1 MTKSPEQIKNQLE
14 FWFLKYFDKT
24 KEEFNGKEKFT
35 LFELIDENTK
45 DKVITQASL
54 MSNEIPVFILEIS
67 EENYV
72 IATTERFIKLDGSK
86 FDEINYREFSG
97 YTGYKDVAIVRKG
110 SRKVADVK
118 IEGLLKEFGIKKTD
132 GTIIYWIIPTGASGF
147 GFWNVTKR
155 CELVGRKYLE

>member
-24 KEEFNGKEKFT
+24 KEDFNGKEKFT
-35 LFELIDENTK
+35 LFELVDEIVNE
-45 DKVITQASL
+45 KVINQASL

-72 IATTERFIKLDGSK
+72 IATTERFIKLEGSA
-86 FDEINYREFSG
+86 FNEINYREFSG
-97 YTGYKDVAIVRKG
+97 HSGYKEVTIVRKG
-110 SRKVADVK
+110 FRKVADVK
-118 IEGLLKEFGIKKTD
+118 TEGLLKEFGIKKTD
-132 GTIIYWIIPTGASGF
+132 GTVIYWIIPTGTSGF
-147 GFWNVTKR
+147 AFWNVTKR